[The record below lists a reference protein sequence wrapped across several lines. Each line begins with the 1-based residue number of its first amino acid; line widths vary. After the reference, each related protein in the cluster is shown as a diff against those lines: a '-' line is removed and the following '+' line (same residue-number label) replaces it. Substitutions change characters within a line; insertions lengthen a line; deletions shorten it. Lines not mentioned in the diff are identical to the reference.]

1 VRRTAGRLAP
11 IASDHEEVV
20 MVEDGALVDLGEQ
33 NQLSRAV
40 AVGIVEELSLALLVD
55 DAVAAIVGVRAD
67 DEMLGR
73 KGSPLEP
80 MPLKIDP
87 ARSIE
92 SWPRPK
98 SVILSMFPEPSLSVN
113 LKVSAPLAP
122 VSRSLPLP
130 PRS

>member
-1 VRRTAGRLAP
+1 
-11 IASDHEEVV
+11 

-33 NQLSRAV
+33 NPLSRAV